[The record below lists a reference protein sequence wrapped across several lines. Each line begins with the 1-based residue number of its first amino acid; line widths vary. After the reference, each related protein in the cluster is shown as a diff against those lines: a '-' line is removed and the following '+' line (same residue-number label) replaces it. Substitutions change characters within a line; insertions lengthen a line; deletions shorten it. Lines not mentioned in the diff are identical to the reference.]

1 MKIKDGFMLSRVA
14 GSYVVVPVGAVQADF
29 TGMITLNPVGAFL
42 WSNLEKETTREEL
55 LKNVLAQY
63 SIDEETAI
71 RRTNQNPLH
80 IAATPVSTVLPII

>member
-29 TGMITLNPVGAFL
+29 TGMITLNSVGAFL

-63 SIDEETAI
+63 SIDEETASRDI
-71 RRTNQNPLH
+71 DRYLEKLRKNGL
-80 IAATPVSTVLPII
+80 LEE

>member
-1 MKIKDGFMLSRVA
+1 MKIKDGSMLSEVA

-42 WSNLEKETTREEL
+42 WSNLEKDTTREEL

-63 SIDEETAI
+63 SIDEETAAQDI
-71 RRTNQNPLH
+71 DRYLEKLRKNGL
-80 IAATPVSTVLPII
+80 LEE

>member
-1 MKIKDGFMLSRVA
+1 MKIKDGVMLSRVA

-42 WSNLEKETTREEL
+42 WSNLEKEITREEL

-63 SIDEETAI
+63 SIDEETASRDI
-71 RRTNQNPLH
+71 DRYLEKLRKNGL
-80 IAATPVSTVLPII
+80 LEE